1 MTDQHPLFAALTG
14 LAARPAPYA
23 LLTTPELWTD
33 PHLAG
38 RMLAAHLDPAV
49 DLSTYRASFVARA
62 LTWLTETFQVGPGVR
77 VADLGCGPGLYATPL
92 ARTGAR
98 VTGIDLSEGSLAYAR
113 REAAREGTPVRYV
126 QGDYLEWGDAAAE
139 DGERY
144 DLVLL
149 VMRDYCALAPHQRAR
164 LLAAVR
170 ERLAPGGSFVLDV
183 DAVAAFA
190 EVEEGCA
197 YAPGLMDGF
206 WSPEPYTG
214 FRHTFRYAED
224 EVPGG
229 GPVSLDKYDILTAG
243 GHRVFCNWVRHFTP
257 ETLAAELTAA
267 GLTLREAYRDLAGAP
282 YAPDGPH
289 FAGVAGRG

>member
-49 DLSTYRASFVARA
+49 DLSTYRASFVTRA
-62 LTWLTETFQVGPGVR
+62 LTWLTEKFQVRPGVR

-183 DAVAAFA
+183 DAVA
-190 EVEEGCA
+190 
-197 YAPGLMDGF
+197 PL
-206 WSPEPYTG
+206 SP
-214 FRHTFRYAED
+214 RWR
-224 EVPGG
+224 
-229 GPVSLDKYDILTAG
+229 K
-243 GHRVFCNWVRHFTP
+243 
-257 ETLAAELTAA
+257 
-267 GLTLREAYRDLAGAP
+267 GAP
-282 YAPDGPH
+282 TRPG
-289 FAGVAGRG
+289 

>member
-1 MTDQHPLFAALTG
+1 M
-14 LAARPAPYA
+14 
-23 LLTTPELWTD
+23 TD

-49 DLSTYRASFVARA
+49 DLSTYRASFVTRA
-62 LTWLTETFQVGPGVR
+62 LTWLTEKFQVRPGVR

-206 WSPEPYTG
+206 WSPEPYVG
-214 FRHTFRYAED
+214 FRHTLRYAED

-229 GPVSLDKYDILTAG
+229 GPVSLDKYDILTADR
-243 GHRVFCNWVRHFTP
+243 HRVFCNWVRHFTP

-267 GLTLREAYRDLAGAP
+267 GLTLREAYGDLAGAP